1 MYLDAEGKEV
11 QLKSKSGG
19 LYCKN
24 RFSEVERISIPTNMM
39 AFQLGEST
47 QIQTGGLVEAT
58 PHSVVKSNE
67 IAGKNISR
75 NTFVVFIEPHKLQE
89 MRTPEGISPEKVH
102 VNHYGVRP
110 IKDRW
115 DNGILFKE
123 FENRA
128 QHTYVS

>member
-1 MYLDAEGKEV
+1 
-11 QLKSKSGG
+11 
-19 LYCKN
+19 
-24 RFSEVERISIPTNMM
+24 MM

-75 NTFVVFIEPHKLQE
+75 NTFVVIIEPHKLQE
-89 MRTPEGISPEKVH
+89 LRTPEGIKPEIVDT
-102 VNHYGVRP
+102 NYDEIQA

-115 DNGILFKE
+115 YNGMLFKE
-123 FENRA
+123 F
-128 QHTYVS
+128 